1 MLSKRIIA
9 VLVSND
15 LATDQRVMKVCESLY
30 SWGLSPVMIGRL
42 LPTSIDMPKL
52 PYAHQRLN
60 LLFSRGPL
68 FYVNLNVRLFL
79 KLLFMKIDGIHAND
93 LDTLPAAFLASRIRR
108 KPLVYD
114 THEYFTGVPE
124 LVRRP
129 FVRNVWK
136 RFESFIFPKLKDV
149 FTVNDSIADL
159 YEKDYGIRPHVMR
172 NIPRRRTSV
181 NVSKSRADFGIPEDR
196 FVLILQGSGINV
208 DRGGEEAVEMMQ
220 YLPECLLVIAGSG
233 DVLEQL
239 KQSSKDLNLEDRV
252 KFFPRMPYAEL
263 MALTAVA
270 DLGLTLDKDTNINY
284 RFSLPNKLFD
294 YIHAGIPVL
303 ASDLHEVSKI
313 VRKYKIGV
321 VAKNHFPEHLASDV
335 RDLLEDTT
343 KYQSLKEN
351 CLPAQE
357 ELCWENEVNALQS
370 VYSDGENQM

>member
-79 KLLFMKIDGIHAND
+79 KLLFMKVDGIHAND

-129 FVRNVWK
+129 FVRNIWK
-136 RFESFIFPKLKDV
+136 RFESFIFPKLNHV

-313 VRKYKIGV
+313 VRRYKIGV

-335 RDLLEDTT
+335 RDLFEDAT

-351 CLPAQE
+351 CISAQQ

-370 VYSDGENQM
+370 VYSEGTNQM